1 MTKYTI
7 VDFEGAP
14 LAHGLSLA
22 DAAHAVMTS
31 DGREW
36 VIELD
41 GDSYVA
47 SGRSRNS
54 VASAWTKF
62 ETFRSFKSDPA
73 EAKQEIYE
81 QIVNTGRMDGH
92 DEAIPDEV
100 YRRGLVDFLEH
111 NEGDDHCEVVRAQL
125 AEFDAR

>member
-1 MTKYTI
+1 MTTYTI
-7 VDFEGAP
+7 LDFDGEP

-36 VIELD
+36 VVELD
-41 GDSYVA
+41 GDSY
-47 SGRSRNS
+47 

-100 YRRGLVDFLEH
+100 YRQGLVDFLEH

-125 AEFDAR
+125 AKLDASLTA